1 MTRKKKYQLIEDYH
15 LLSYNELDSTNDEAR
30 RLAEAGAA
38 HGAMI
43 WAKTQSAGKGR
54 MGRSWVSEEGNLFV
68 SVLLSPDMPLE
79 QLSQLSIVSSL
90 AVLETL
96 LPIIGEAHRCRL
108 KWPNDILLDEK
119 KTGGILLES
128 FEANDKRWVVAGIGI
143 NIDSFPPNVNYP
155 ATCLKA
161 AGVELI
167 SAKIVLSR
175 FIHHFIQCYDTW
187 INEGFAIICERWKS
201 HAFQFGETITVA
213 SGTDTLTGTFSDVDA
228 EGHLCLKQAN
238 GNIARIPAGDV
249 LAPGA

>member
-54 MGRSWVSEEGNLFV
+54 MGRNWVSEEGNLFV
-68 SVLLSPDMPLE
+68 SVLLSPEMPIE
-79 QLSQLSIVSSL
+79 QLAQLSIVSSL
-90 AVLETL
+90 SVLETL
-96 LPIIGEAHRCRL
+96 LPIIGENHRCRL

-119 KTGGILLES
+119 KVGGILLES

-143 NIDSFPPNVNYP
+143 NIDSFPGDVNYP
-155 ATCLKA
+155 ATCLKE

-175 FIHHFIQCYDTW
+175 FIHHFIQCYDAW
-187 INEGFAIICERWKS
+187 INEGFEVICERWKS
-201 HAFQFGETITVA
+201 HAFQLGETITVA
-213 SGTDTLTGTFSDVDA
+213 SGADMLTGTFSDVDA
-228 EGHLCLKQAN
+228 EGYLCLKQAN
-238 GNIARIPAGDV
+238 GRIMRIPAGDV